1 MKIIKFILLFILAIN
16 SFAFDSVKSITI
28 NGKEILI
35 PVDTGF
41 YMVDDQLSEFE
52 QVMKKMIPPGH
63 IYVGGLIHEKDIV
76 SLLEGEQPSY
86 DSFIHLSTLDA
97 TKYKDS
103 NSFNEKKF
111 LSLIKLVKK
120 SNQKDRKTITKDAN
134 SLFETGSKMFEK
146 NFGEKVS
153 NKVLELSPIYEF
165 IDKKNAYGTSV
176 TSLRDKYH
184 NGIKIG
190 RFNRITTTL
199 YVLIKNRLLKV
210 NFYSYANDLKD
221 MDNSVIKAE
230 KWLDGLF
237 SINNQNLNPS
247 KGKSLELFSKSEIG
261 KNLIYKFTRD
271 FSALLNKDTPY
282 SIDSETNM
290 LSINSV
296 SDNLV
301 YRYEVKANKNQ
312 IDLTNF
318 RKILSGQLVN
328 QYCQTEEFGLLRNL
342 GISFIHRYEDNNGD
356 LIAEFNVNNS
366 YCN

>member
-199 YVLIKNRLLKV
+199 YVLIKNRFLKV

-247 KGKSLELFSKSEIG
+247 KGKSLE
-261 KNLIYKFTRD
+261 
-271 FSALLNKDTPY
+271 
-282 SIDSETNM
+282 
-290 LSINSV
+290 
-296 SDNLV
+296 
-301 YRYEVKANKNQ
+301 
-312 IDLTNF
+312 
-318 RKILSGQLVN
+318 
-328 QYCQTEEFGLLRNL
+328 
-342 GISFIHRYEDNNGD
+342 
-356 LIAEFNVNNS
+356 
-366 YCN
+366 